1 MIKLHHEIDL
11 LLANWIEH
19 HDGPDMFVSKRFP
32 ECFKLMAIL
41 NNNRKPEGDK

>member
-1 MIKLHHEIDL
+1 MIPLHREIDL

-19 HDGPDMFVSKRFP
+19 HDGELMFVSKVFP

-41 NNNRKPEGDK
+41 NAKVIGEEPK